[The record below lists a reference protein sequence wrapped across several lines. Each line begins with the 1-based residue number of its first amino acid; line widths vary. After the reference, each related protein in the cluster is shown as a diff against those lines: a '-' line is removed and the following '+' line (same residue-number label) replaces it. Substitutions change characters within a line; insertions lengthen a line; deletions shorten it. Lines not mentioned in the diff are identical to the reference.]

1 MYCYLLARE
10 LTLRHHQQLSML
22 NCDPESTQLIGN
34 SISFPGIAYT
44 DMSGYMFSER
54 GGGDTLM
61 SQAPPKYKLQLLYY
75 YYWAHINFQ

>member
-1 MYCYLLARE
+1 MYCYLLALE

-34 SISFPGIAYT
+34 NIGFPGIAYT
-44 DMSGYMFSER
+44 DMDMSGYMFSER

-61 SQAPPKYKLQLLYY
+61 SQAPPN
-75 YYWAHINFQ
+75 INCNCCIIIIGHT